1 MNLWSFSSL
10 LYEIFRKQPPDLKKI
25 EDKGLLAVKLGQM
38 LALRFDFLPPETC
51 TVLSELYQNTDRMP
65 PEDFSQ
71 LLAAHVNGTWRD
83 HFAEIAADPLASASV
98 GQVHKATLRS
108 GQPVVVKLIK
118 KDFAAGFRQ
127 DVRTVTRLFKV
138 LTAVYPRLKKVADPL
153 GLLEMIERD
162 TLAELDLTNEIT
174 NQNLL
179 RDICERHRQ
188 DVDLRDLAFPQT
200 YPELSNS
207 NVLVSEAIA
216 GTTLETRL
224 EQGDLEYHHLK
235 NLFRLHGFFM
245 FGIGTFHGDLHPG
258 NVILHENR
266 FYFVDCGAIGRVS
279 DKLRCG
285 LFQFMK
291 HLSQNNFPGCAAAL
305 RSMSD
310 REISDSRYKVFLPK
324 LLQLYE
330 DFPGKTVS
338 EVSLTEQM
346 MHTIKMGVHHGMSF
360 EKGMFPIIKSLMYID
375 GMVLRCNP
383 QAILMQDMRE
393 FIPQLEDFVCR
404 DISS

>member
-1 MNLWSFSSL
+1 MNIWSFSSL
-10 LYEIFRKQPPDLKKI
+10 LYEIFRGNPPDIGKI
-25 EDKGLLAVKLGQM
+25 EQKGLLAVKMGQM
-38 LALRFDFLPPETC
+38 FALRFDFLPPETC

-65 PEDFSQ
+65 PEDFAE
-71 LLAAHVNGTWRD
+71 LLEAHVDAGWRNRFLD
-83 HFAEIAADPLASASV
+83 IDEDPMASASV
-98 GQVHKATLRS
+98 GQVHRARLRG

-118 KDFAAGFRQ
+118 KDFAANFRQ

-138 LTAVYPRLKKVADPL
+138 LTTFYPRLRKVADPV
-153 GLLEMIERD
+153 GLLEMIEHD
-162 TLAELDLTNEIT
+162 TLAELDLTNEIS
-174 NQNLL
+174 NQTLL
-179 RDICERHRQ
+179 RDICERYRQ
-188 DVDLRDLAFPQT
+188 EVDLHDLGFPQT
-200 YPELSNS
+200 YPELSNT
-207 NVLVSEAIA
+207 NVLVTEAIA
-216 GTTLETRL
+216 GSTLETRL

-245 FGIGTFHGDLHPG
+245 FAVGVFHGDLHPG
-258 NVILHENR
+258 NVLLDGDR

-279 DKLRCG
+279 DRLRCG

-291 HLSQNNFPGCAAAL
+291 HLSYSDFNGCAAAL

-310 REISDSRYKVFLPK
+310 REISDKRYKHFLPK
-324 LLQLYE
+324 LLRLYK

-346 MHTIKMGVHHGMSF
+346 MHTIKMAVHHGMSF

-393 FIPQLEDFVCR
+393 FIPPLEKYVC
-404 DISS
+404 